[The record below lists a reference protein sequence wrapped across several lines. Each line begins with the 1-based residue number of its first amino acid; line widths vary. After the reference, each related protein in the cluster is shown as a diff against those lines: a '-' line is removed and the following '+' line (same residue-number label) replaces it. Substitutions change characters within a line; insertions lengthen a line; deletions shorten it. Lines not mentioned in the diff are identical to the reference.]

1 MALPNVNWTI
11 VSLKMVTVRIRNAK
25 KCSYEWQEFLYAIN
39 AFALQMLLTLNYKCD
54 EAFKIGPSKICGRQ
68 PLKNLKG

>member
-1 MALPNVNWTI
+1 ML
-11 VSLKMVTVRIRNAK
+11 K

-54 EAFKIGPSKICGRQ
+54 KAFKIGPSKICGRQ